1 MGVLLQVSVAC
12 LASNTPRQKDD
23 KNPKVT
29 KISNIASLLTLKKT
43 FSFFCFVILHSQKQV
58 MCQLSNFISNSNTPE
73 TKRRLIKVEAPKKMF
88 FFDVFL
94 RLGVYVFRIDM
105 AGNLSFDMAST
116 LRIISVEINPSS

>member
-1 MGVLLQVSVAC
+1 
-12 LASNTPRQKDD
+12 
-23 KNPKVT
+23 
-29 KISNIASLLTLKKT
+29 
-43 FSFFCFVILHSQKQV
+43 